1 MVQPAGWLS
10 SSTAPVTLYSSD
22 AWLLSVV
29 AWSRILSVPMN
40 SVAVAL
46 LAIAVIVL
54 AIKEP
59 RCDSDNNIPS
69 TESTN
74 QRLSS
79 PNPSVTVRRRELR
92 KFWVEQVRKSALSG
106 FRLFLLNQRL
116 ELAPQNASLRPWRFL
131 LSLFPLSR
139 WKSGLRRL
147 PSFVFAN

>member
-1 MVQPAGWLS
+1 MMADFNGPAGWLVVLLG
-10 SSTAPVTLYSSD
+10 STCY
-22 AWLLSVV
+22 VV
-29 AWSRILSVPMN
+29 FLRCLTSFRGCLITTLSVPMN

-92 KFWVEQVRKSALSG
+92 KF
-106 FRLFLLNQRL
+106 
-116 ELAPQNASLRPWRFL
+116 
-131 LSLFPLSR
+131 
-139 WKSGLRRL
+139 
-147 PSFVFAN
+147 